1 LFRNRVEHA
10 IAKLPRINSSLAVL
24 FLDLDNFKA
33 INDSMGHAAGDKLL
47 VAAAERIQDCLRN
60 TDTAARLGGD
70 EFAILI
76 ESVHRND
83 EAVVIAE

>member
-1 LFRNRVEHA
+1 HQALHDPLTKLANRALFRNRVEHA

-33 INDSMGHAAGDKLL
+33 ITDSMGHAAGDKLL

-60 TDTAARLGGD
+60 TDTA
-70 EFAILI
+70 
-76 ESVHRND
+76 
-83 EAVVIAE
+83 